1 LGEKK
6 ELVRQYMTQGL
17 KREQALEICRISKNQ
32 FYYTPKS
39 GKPGRRKSKTTK
51 RLEGDKEVEYKNACV
66 KQYIKDVFKDP
77 MIDYGYHRMTSELN
91 IAGFYINH
99 KKVYRLM
106 KEAMLLNRKPKKEAK
121 NYVKYRVLAPKGPL
135 RLLEIDIKQIWL
147 KKTQRYGY
155 ILTIIDVFTRV
166 VLYWDVGHHM
176 KQDAV
181 QKAWAKVIEDCF
193 EPAGALA
200 WDIHIEVRSDNGP
213 QFSAKKLRKFLK
225 ENYLVQTFTHP
236 YTPQENGHIESFHA
250 ILGQKADREVF
261 DTLEDLEKWL
271 IEFYSF
277 YNYRRI
283 HGSVCL
289 LPPMSFWEQ
298 WHKGHVDRIVVD
310 EKKRKVRFK
319 LTIAKQQIEKTFP
332 SGKASLREV
341 SSLDFGG
348 LDAPQNPKSKQLAET
363 V

>member
-17 KREQALEICRISKNQ
+17 KRERALEICQMSKNQ
-32 FYYTPKS
+32 FYYRSKS
-39 GKPGRRKSKTTK
+39 GRPGRKKSETTI
-51 RLEGDKEVEYKNACV
+51 RLVEGNEVVYTNEAV

-77 MIDYGYHRMTSELN
+77 MVDYGYHRMTSELN
-91 IAGFYINH
+91 LAGFFINH

-106 KEAMLLNRKPKKEAK
+106 KEGQLLNRKPKREAK
-121 NYVKYRVLAPKGPL
+121 NYVKYRILAPEGPL

-147 KKTQRYGY
+147 KQDRRNGY

-166 VLYWDVGHHM
+166 VLYWDLGYHM

-181 QKAWAKVIEDCF
+181 QAAWAKIMEGCF
-193 EPAGALA
+193 EPAGAHA
-200 WDIHIEVRSDNGP
+200 WEIDIEVRSDNGP

-250 ILGQKADREVF
+250 ILGQKADPEVF
-261 DTLEDLEKWL
+261 DTLIDLEKWL
-271 IEFYSF
+271 VEFYSF

-283 HGSVCL
+283 HGSICK
-289 LPPMSFWEQ
+289 LPPMTFWTQ
-298 WHKGHVDRIVVD
+298 WDKGNINRILLD
-310 EKKRKVRFK
+310 ESKRKVKFE
-319 LTIAKQQIEKTFP
+319 LTVAKQQLEKTSP
-332 SGKASLREV
+332 SGNANLREV
-341 SSLDFGG
+341 SSLNFGG
-348 LDAPQNPKSKQLAET
+348 SMPPKLKSKQSAET
-363 V
+363 S